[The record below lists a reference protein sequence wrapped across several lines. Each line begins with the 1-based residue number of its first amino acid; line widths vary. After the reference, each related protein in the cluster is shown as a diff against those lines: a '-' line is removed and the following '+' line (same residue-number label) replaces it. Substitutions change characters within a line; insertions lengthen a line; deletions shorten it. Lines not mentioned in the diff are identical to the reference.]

1 MRVKLTEISAGC
13 GKWGKERNKDGAE
26 IFPWST
32 WKDAVVWHGGNLRAG
47 FARVMFILRGH
58 LIDNWKAGYTHM
70 EVRRGVPTG
79 DVKMYSQCKV
89 MTTDKEKKRIKQVGR

>member
-1 MRVKLTEISAGC
+1 MGNILRVKLTEISAGC

-58 LIDNWKAGYTHM
+58 LIDNWRRQLESWIYTSGGQ
-70 EVRRGVPTG
+70 ERGPDWRR
-79 DVKMYSQCKV
+79 
-89 MTTDKEKKRIKQVGR
+89 